1 MIREV
6 KNNKFGVGSKL
17 ELEIITESGDS
28 IKQTHPVEVDQLLKG
43 KTLSCFKTSNVKFRP
58 RRKLRFTK
66 ICSASIRDALYE

>member
-28 IKQTHPVEVDQLLKG
+28 IRQTHPVEIDQLMKG
-43 KTLSCFKTSNVKFRP
+43 TTDF
-58 RRKLRFTK
+58 
-66 ICSASIRDALYE
+66 

>member
-43 KTLSCFKTSNVKFRP
+43 KAHSCFKIKKFQASMKTSIPKNTFG
-58 RRKLRFTK
+58 
-66 ICSASIRDALYE
+66 

>member
-28 IKQTHPVEVDQLLKG
+28 IRQTHPVEIDQLMKG
-43 KTLSCFKTSNVKFRP
+43 TIV
-58 RRKLRFTK
+58 
-66 ICSASIRDALYE
+66 LY

>member
-43 KTLSCFKTSNVKFRP
+43 KTLSCFKSSNVKFQAS
-58 RRKLRFTK
+58 TK
-66 ICSASIRDALYE
+66 TSIHKNMFG